1 MIVRKIREELLKHLP
16 EDLPFKVEPPPREEM
31 GDYATNAALVAGG
44 RVKRSPRELASELA
58 EKLSRRKDLFS
69 RVEVAGPGFLN
80 FWVAPSYWQT
90 VVQRVLEKGDTYGRS
105 ELGKGKKVQ
114 VEFVSANPTGPL
126 HVGHARG
133 AAVGDTLARIL
144 AFAGYEVVREYY
156 INDRGRQMEVLGRS
170 VWLRAR
176 ELSGEEIEFPQDHY
190 RGEYIRDLAAKLL
203 SERPDLLQL
212 PEGEALSLCRDFAL
226 REILSEIR
234 RDLEDF
240 GVFYDVWYS
249 EKELYEKGEVEE
261 ALRELQ
267 EKGHLYEAEGALW
280 FRATAFGDEK
290 DRVVRRANGEP
301 TYFASDIAYHREKF
315 LKRGFDLV
323 VDVWG
328 ADHHGYVPRLK
339 AVLSALGVDGE
350 RLRVLLIQ
358 MVNLIEGGKLKSMS
372 TRAGEFVTLRELLE
386 EVGRDAMRFT
396 FLTRKCDA
404 PLDFDVELAKAQRTE
419 NPVYYVQYAHARLAS
434 VFRKAE
440 EAGLEFPS
448 PSEIPLNRLDT
459 PEDFRLLKLLD
470 FFPLVVEEAAEMLEP
485 HRITYF
491 LLDLATA
498 LHDYYTKHRFLS
510 EDEERSRARL
520 ALARAVKQVLAQG
533 LNLLGVSAPERM

>member
-1 MIVRKIREELLKHLP
+1 MIVRKIREELLRHLP

-212 PEGEALSLCRDFAL
+212 PEDEALSLCRDFAL

-339 AVLSALGVDGE
+339 AVLSALGVDAD

>member
-1 MIVRKIREELLKHLP
+1 MIVRKIREELLRHLP

-58 EKLSRRKDLFS
+58 EKLSRRKDLFF

-212 PEGEALSLCRDFAL
+212 PEDEALSLCRDFAL

>member
-1 MIVRKIREELLKHLP
+1 MIVKKIREELLKHLP

-90 VVQRVLEKGDTYGRS
+90 VVQRVLEKGDSYGRS
-105 ELGKGKKVQ
+105 ELGKGRKVQ

-133 AAVGDTLARIL
+133 AAVGDSLARIL

-190 RGEYIRDLAAKLL
+190 RGDYIRDLAARLL
-203 SERPDLLQL
+203 SERPDLLKL
-212 PEGEALSLCRDFAL
+212 PEDEALALCRDFAL

-261 ALRELQ
+261 ALRELR
-267 EKGHLYEAEGALW
+267 EKGHLYEADGALW

-290 DRVVRRANGEP
+290 DRVVRRASGEP

-339 AVLSALGVDGE
+339 AVLSALGVDAE

-440 EAGLEFPS
+440 EAGLEFPLI
-448 PSEIPLNRLDT
+448 SEIPLERLDT

-510 EDEERSRARL
+510 EDKERSRARL

>member
-1 MIVRKIREELLKHLP
+1 MIVRKIREELLRHLP

-212 PEGEALSLCRDFAL
+212 PEDEALSLCRDFAL

-339 AVLSALGVDGE
+339 AVLLALGVDAD

>member
-1 MIVRKIREELLKHLP
+1 MIVKKIREELLKHLP

-44 RVKRSPRELASELA
+44 RVKRLPRELASELA

-90 VVQRVLEKGDTYGRS
+90 VVQRVLEKGDSYGRS
-105 ELGKGKKVQ
+105 ELGKGRKVQ

-133 AAVGDTLARIL
+133 AAVGDSLARIL

-190 RGEYIRDLAAKLL
+190 RGDYIRDLAARLL
-203 SERPDLLQL
+203 SERPDLLKL
-212 PEGEALSLCRDFAL
+212 PEDEALALCRDFAL

-261 ALRELQ
+261 ALRELR
-267 EKGHLYEAEGALW
+267 EKGHLYEADGALW

-290 DRVVRRANGEP
+290 DRVVRRASGEP

-339 AVLSALGVDGE
+339 AVLSALGVDAE

-440 EAGLEFPS
+440 EAGLEFPLI
-448 PSEIPLNRLDT
+448 SEIPLERLDT

-510 EDEERSRARL
+510 EDKERSRARL

>member
-339 AVLSALGVDGE
+339 AVLSALGVDAD